1 MWIITL
7 ANLYSENTIHSTNR
21 LFCALKYSSVHIFHA
36 FMASQ
41 SCKFQ
46 EVLVLTTF
54 LMYCSSG
61 DDPDPGMHT
70 QSVTIW

>member
-1 MWIITL
+1 MWIITV
-7 ANLYSENTIHSTNR
+7 ANLYSENTIYSTNR
-21 LFCALKYSSVHIFHA
+21 LFYALKYSSVHIFHA

-54 LMYCSSG
+54 LTYCSSI